1 MWDGRSNRYTEPDKS
16 VDTSILALNINIKI
30 PTLGIITKIE
40 NNGWKMNKNLR
51 PKSYQGK
58 NNMFHNH

>member
-1 MWDGRSNRYTEPDKS
+1 MWDERSNRYTEPDKS
-16 VDTSILALNINIKI
+16 VDKSILALNINIKI

-51 PKSYQGK
+51 QNSY
-58 NNMFHNH
+58 

>member
-58 NNMFHNH
+58 NKMFHNH